1 MNNGL
6 ELCRDL
12 IIAPTLSTF
21 GIEFLYSKGILKF
34 SGKSYPD
41 NSGLFFDPLLAWV
54 DNLIN
59 SGHKKIRVEFAVS
72 YFNTSSSKYLF
83 QIMLRLKQYQQQ
95 GKQLDFVWHLPSND
109 EETAETWK
117 EIMEELQLEYT
128 MSNEA
133 FHE

>member
-1 MNNGL
+1 MKNG
-6 ELCRDL
+6 LCRDL
-12 IIAPTLSTF
+12 IIEPTLSTF
-21 GIEFLYSKGILKF
+21 GIEFLYSKGILRF

-41 NSGLFFDPLLAWV
+41 NSRMFFDPLVAWV

-59 SGHKKIRVEFAVS
+59 SGQKIIRVEFAVS

-83 QIMLRLKQYQQQ
+83 QIMLRLKQFQQQ
-95 GKQLDFVWHLPSND
+95 GNQLDFVWHLPSND

-128 MSNEA
+128 VSSEA
-133 FHE
+133 FQE